1 MLKDKNIIIAIVFLA
16 VVLAIAG
23 VSRLIGPRVE
33 EKPSPLHQRATPE
46 IPEEISEG
54 ENQEPTL
61 KVYISEEDKVEE
73 MPFEEYIKGV
83 VAGEMEPDWHEEALA
98 AQAIIARSFT
108 LQKIE
113 EDGGVPERDA
123 HASTDIEEFQAYDAD
138 SITEQV
144 TQAVDNTRGE
154 VAIHKGD
161 FIRGWFHAFA
171 GPRTALANEG
181 LGFEDPNPPY
191 IHIVESPGTDII
203 PEEEGD
209 WEESFGKEKIRKAIQ
224 EHTGDDPGEVT
235 EFEIANKG
243 PSGRVTVFRANGKQ
257 IEAPELRIALGS
269 EEMRS
274 TFVEDIEVEEN
285 EITFSGAGFGHGVGM
300 CQWGARAQAEEG
312 RSAEE
317 IVDYFYKNIEIVE
330 LWD

>member
-1 MLKDKNIIIAIVFLA
+1 MNNKIMLIAIALLV

-23 VSRLIGPRVE
+23 VSRLMGPDAE
-33 EKPSPLHQRATPE
+33 EKPSPLQKGDAPE
-46 IPEEISEG
+46 IPEEIREG
-54 ENQEPTL
+54 ENQEPAL
-61 KVYISEEDKVEE
+61 RVFISEEGEIEE
-73 MPFEEYIKGV
+73 MSFEEYIKGV

-108 LQKIE
+108 LQKIDQ
-113 EDGGVPERDA
+113 DGGVPERDA

-138 SITEQV
+138 SITEEV
-144 TQAVDNTRGE
+144 TQAVDKTRGK
-154 VAIHKGD
+154 VVLHQGN

-181 LGFEDPNPPY
+181 LGFEDPNPQY

-203 PEEEGD
+203 PREEGE
-209 WEESFGKEKIRKAIQ
+209 WEKSFQKEEIRKAIQ
-224 EHTGDDPGEVT
+224 EHTGEDPGEIND
-235 EFEIANKG
+235 FEIASRG
-243 PSGRVTVFRANGKQ
+243 PSGRVTVFRANGNQ

-274 TFVEDIEVEEN
+274 TFVENIEVGDKDV
-285 EITFSGAGFGHGVGM
+285 TFRGTGFGHGVGM

-312 RSAEE
+312 LSAEE
-317 IVDYFYKNIEIVE
+317 IVDFFYNDVEIAQ